1 MQRTRLQ
8 RQSGQAIVIV
18 AFMFIVLYAGVG
30 LAIDSAFGY
39 FASEGTERAAAA
51 GALSGVIFMP
61 YEFGPA
67 DAQPPGSRNDATDRA
82 KDESARNG
90 FADGVTNTTVTVTG
104 VPGFSNRLS
113 VRVQRTVPTFFMGIF
128 GITNY
133 PVAHTAISTYL
144 PPISLGQPGGQI
156 GSRVSDL
163 GSSGFFFLRTEGW
176 VSDRGQGDAYTPS
189 PTIVEACGPAC
200 PSTDVHQISGAVD
213 SVDSCCL
220 TSRGGYNFRV
230 IVPPSVPGGVRI
242 QVYNAAFS
250 PDNGYQ
256 CELHNPSQPP
266 VMCINS
272 PPIPANYN
280 YHEDDGGPFS
290 STDQTRYSAMEYTVY
305 RMANHFNRN
314 QDTRLS
320 MVKVMPLNAHP
331 FGVPATYGTWTD
343 PNNGFSV
350 VNGCWDASGNPLC
363 MHIYHDWIDV
373 MNYEEPAPNQNFVQ
387 YQPGP
392 NCHPGCAALGPGL
405 YRLRVDTLEY
415 NGTPSPPLGPG
426 PGRSGA
432 HKGYAVRVT
441 LADGVTPCSACS
453 LGGMSDMALFTP
465 FTNSAN
471 SRFDLPLFQLPPD
484 YAGRTIQVDIFDPGD
499 INPGAGGSLYLGILS
514 PVTTCGSIPCG
525 VNVAP
530 QQVNLYNLGNSRC
543 TVPCGTGW
551 GTPSTAYVLAAS
563 GAGYPFDNFWL
574 HYDLPIPGTWATD
587 ATSDPNNWWW
597 KLSYQTTNSVEAHDT
612 ITIAISLKGSP
623 AHLISS

>member
-1 MQRTRLQ
+1 MQRTRLR

-61 YEFGPA
+61 YEFNPA

-82 KDESARNG
+82 KDEAARNG
-90 FADGVTNTTVTVTG
+90 FADGVNNTTVTVSAVT
-104 VPGFSNRLS
+104 GFSNRLS

-133 PVAHTAISTYL
+133 PVAHTAIASYL

-156 GSRVSDL
+156 GSRISDL
-163 GSSGFFFLRTEGW
+163 GTGGFFFLRTEGW

-200 PSTDVHQISGAVD
+200 PSTDIHQISGAVD
-213 SVDSCCL
+213 SIDSTTL

-230 IVPPSVPGGVRI
+230 IVPPSVPGVRI

-256 CELHNPSQPP
+256 CELHQPG
-266 VMCINS
+266 VGVQTCVS
-272 PPIPANYN
+272 GAVSTNYN
-280 YHEDDGGPFS
+280 YHEDDGGPFDHTNPS
-290 STDQTRYSAMEYTVY
+290 RYSAMEYTVY

-314 QDTRLS
+314 NDTKLS
-320 MVKVMPLNAHP
+320 QIKVMPLNAWP
-331 FGVPATYGTWTD
+331 FASTGKFQD
-343 PNNGFSV
+343 PNNGMSDV
-350 VNGCWDASGNPLC
+350 SPTWDGAGNPTSL
-363 MHIYHDWIDV
+363 HIYHDWIDA
-373 MNYEEPAPNQNFVQ
+373 MNYVEAAPYAGLVTDTGAPN
-387 YQPGP
+387 
-392 NCHPGCAALGPGL
+392 CRPGCGALGPGL
-405 YRLRVDTLEY
+405 YRLRVDTLEKD
-415 NGTPSPPLGPG
+415 GTAPPPLGPG
-426 PGRSGA
+426 PGTSGA

-441 LADGVTPCSACS
+441 LADGVTPCAACS

-465 FTNSAN
+465 FTNTAN

-484 YAGRTIQVDIFDPGD
+484 YAGRTIIVDIFDPGD
-499 INPGAGGSLYLGILS
+499 INPGAGGTLYLGILS
-514 PVTTCGSIPCG
+514 PVTACGSIPCG

-530 QQVNLYNLGNSRC
+530 QNVTIYNLNNSRC
-543 TVPCGTGW
+543 TSTCGTFNGS
-551 GTPSTAYVLAAS
+551 PSQAYIQAATS
-563 GAGYPFDNFWL
+563 GSYPYDNYWL
-574 HYDLPIPGTWATD
+574 RYELPIPGTWATD

-612 ITIAISLKGSP
+612 ITIAISLKGAP